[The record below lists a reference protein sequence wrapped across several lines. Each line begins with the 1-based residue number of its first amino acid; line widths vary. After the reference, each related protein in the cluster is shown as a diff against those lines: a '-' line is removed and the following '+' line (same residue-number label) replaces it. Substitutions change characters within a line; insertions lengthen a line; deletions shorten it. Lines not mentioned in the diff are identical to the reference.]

1 MAEGFPKT
9 DWIWRDGEFLR
20 WEDATVH
27 VMSHV
32 VHYGSSVFEGIR
44 SYDTPEGPAI
54 FRLKA
59 HIRRFYDSCKIY
71 RMVPKASPEE
81 LSAACHEL
89 MERNGLREC
98 YIRPVAYRG
107 VGAAGLYP
115 MASPVETAII
125 VWPWGAYL
133 GSEALERG
141 VSVTVSS
148 WSRPAPDTHPTMA
161 KAGGN
166 YLVSQL
172 MRIEAMEDGYDEA
185 IGLGTNGLVSEGSGQ
200 NIFLLYRGE
209 LITPSI
215 DGSILAGI
223 TRECIVQLARDLE
236 IPVREGPVPR
246 EMLYVA
252 DEVFMVGTA
261 TEVTPIRSVDKIQVG
276 EGKAGPVTKKIQQR
290 FMDIVRGK
298 APDVYGWLDRA
309 PRASAVAR

>member
-44 SYDTPEGPAI
+44 SYDTPDGPAI

-223 TRECIVQLARDLE
+223 TRECIVQLARDME

-261 TEVTPIRSVDKIQVG
+261 TEVTPIRSVDRIQVG
-276 EGKAGPVTKKIQQR
+276 EGMAGPVTRKIQQR
-290 FMDIVRGK
+290 FMDIVRGRV
-298 APDVYGWLDRA
+298 PDVYGWLDRA

>member
-32 VHYGSSVFEGIR
+32 VHYGSCVFEGIR

-107 VGAAGLYP
+107 VGAAGLHP
-115 MASPVETAII
+115 GSSPVETAII

-141 VSVTVSS
+141 VSVKVSS
-148 WSRPAPDTHPTMA
+148 WSRPGANTHPTMA

-172 MRIEAMEDGYDEA
+172 MRMEATEDGYDEA

-223 TRECIVQLARDLE
+223 TRECIVQLARDME

-261 TEVTPIRSVDKIQVG
+261 TEVTPIRSVDRIQVG
-276 EGKAGPVTKKIQQR
+276 DGKAGPVTKKIQQR
-290 FMDIVRGK
+290 FMDIVRGRT
-298 APDVYGWLDRA
+298 PDVYGWLDRA

>member
-9 DWIWRDGEFLR
+9 DWIWRDGEFIR

-44 SYDTPEGPAI
+44 SYDTPDGPAI

-59 HIRRFYDSCKIY
+59 HVRRFYDSCKIY
-71 RMVPKASPEE
+71 RMVPKASPEQ

-89 MERNGLREC
+89 MERNGLKEC
-98 YIRPVAYRG
+98 YIRPIAYRG

-125 VWPWGAYL
+125 CWPWGAYL
-133 GSEALERG
+133 GKEALEKG
-141 VSVTVSS
+141 VSVLVSS
-148 WSRPAPDTHPTMA
+148 WNRPAPNSHPTMA

-185 IGLGTNGLVSEGSGQ
+185 IGLSTSGLVSEGSGQ
-200 NIFLLYRGE
+200 NIFVLYRGE

-215 DGSILAGI
+215 EGTILAGI
-223 TRECIVQLARDLE
+223 TRECIIQLARDMD

-261 TEVTPIRSVDKIQVG
+261 TEVTPVRSVDRIQVG
-276 EGKAGPVTKKIQQR
+276 EGKAGPVTKQIQTR
-290 FMDIVRGK
+290 FMDILRGK
-298 APDVYGWLDRA
+298 VPDVYGWLDRA
-309 PRASAVAR
+309 PRGAAVAR